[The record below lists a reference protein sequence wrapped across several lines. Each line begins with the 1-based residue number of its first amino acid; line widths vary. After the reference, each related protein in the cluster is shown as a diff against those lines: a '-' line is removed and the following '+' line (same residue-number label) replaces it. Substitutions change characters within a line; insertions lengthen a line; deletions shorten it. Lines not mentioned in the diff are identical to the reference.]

1 MQIIV
6 NSVDTKLK
14 KKQIIDINNKGRNL
28 KVAMSM
34 MMAMI
39 KFTVMIIPMMMMRV

>member
-6 NSVDTKLK
+6 NSVETKLK
-14 KKQIIDINNKGRNL
+14 KKQIIDINNEGRNL
-28 KVAMSM
+28 IVAMSV

-39 KFTVMIIPMMMMRV
+39 KLTVMIIPMMMMRV